1 MSKLAT
7 LTLALLMSFTLS
19 LASRLNPEFNGA
31 SSLPEVVASNKVSKA
46 KLDAENCDG
55 VEATEECLTRKTMT
69 MHPDYIYTQH

>member
-7 LTLALLMSFTLS
+7 LFTLALLMSFTLS

-55 VEATEECLTRKTMT
+55 VGSYRRMFDKKDD
-69 MHPDYIYTQH
+69 DYAS